1 MVQTCRNLL
10 ILAIAFCLSLAV
22 MEDRGIA
29 QDTGTSN
36 PIAVVFLEGEVPQ
49 DIALPPTVTRA
60 AAWGLDIFVGGE
72 IDLVGIFG
80 IELGGGIVIDL
91 DTPLDS
97 GIYVSLGASGGL
109 NVGVGVGGGIAIG
122 DIEGDTGTLDVNVG
136 PGSGVVG
143 LGADGSVVIG
153 GSYGP
158 GVGGSVSYGPTGTL
172 SIGMVVDAVCWV
184 VGLFF

>member
-1 MVQTCRNLL
+1 MIQSYRNLFL
-10 ILAIAFCLSLAV
+10 LAITFCFSIAV
-22 MEDRGIA
+22 AEGRATA

-36 PIAVVFLEGEVPQ
+36 PIAVIFLEGDVPQ
-49 DIALPPTVTRA
+49 DIELPPTVTRA

-80 IELGGGIVIDL
+80 IELGDGIVIDL

-97 GIYVSLGASGGL
+97 GIYISVGTSGGL

-122 DIEGDTGTLDVNVG
+122 DIEGNTGTLDVNAG
-136 PGSGVVG
+136 PGSGVIG
-143 LGADGSVVIG
+143 LGEDGSVVIG

-158 GVGGSVSYGPTGTL
+158 GVGASVSYGPTGTL